1 MFARQKNK
9 LSFRGLA
16 HESLSK
22 VSRLKFKLVFTVFWF
37 FLWASSSAANGAG
50 QMRVPGADIVELD
63 KRASQLMQQLEMVGL
78 SLAVVEDGEITFSK
92 GYGEVERDSNELV
105 NADTVF
111 RWASVSKGVAAATI
125 LSLQADGHFELAE
138 PATQHAQSLK
148 LPPNE
153 IDVSIEDI
161 LSHRVGIVRNAYDRR
176 IEDGQAAKRVRGA
189 LENLKYL
196 CEPGTCHTYQNV
208 AFDASAEIIEGITG
222 LPYKSVVQERIF
234 APLDMDTASVTLAG
248 LKRSKSW
255 ARPHGRHGSRI
266 SRVKENYYRVPAA
279 AGINSSV
286 KDLAKWM
293 IAQMP
298 IPAEADILAGAPDLP
313 DLKIAD
319 IELSDKRSD
328 IELIAMASIE
338 QDIAEKYSAEQIA
351 NLPLISHDI
360 IEQMQKPRVD
370 TPRERRFMRRK
381 YRALTNAQ
389 YGLGWRVY
397 DYAGHRVIGHRGGVQ
412 GYRALVLFD
421 PEKRSG
427 IAMMWNSPHSRP
439 IGLQLEFMDQ
449 IYGLPKRDWLRLN
462 RKI

>member
-1 MFARQKNK
+1 MLTAMFTRQNNHR
-9 LSFRGLA
+9 SFTGLA
-16 HESLSK
+16 SKGLSMISRIK
-22 VSRLKFKLVFTVFWF
+22 FVITFAVLWSVS
-37 FLWASSSAANGAG
+37 WAAYSSANDISPIRA
-50 QMRVPGADIVELD
+50 PGTDIAELD
-63 KRASQLMQQLEMVGL
+63 KRASQLMHQLEMVGL
-78 SLAVVEDGEITFSK
+78 SIAVVEDGEVTFSK
-92 GYGEVERDSNELV
+92 GYGEVQRDSNEMV

-111 RWASVSKGVAAATI
+111 RWASVSKGVAAATV
-125 LSLQADGHFELAE
+125 LSLQEDGHFELAE

-161 LSHRVGIVRNAYDRR
+161 LSHRVGIVRNAYDKR
-176 IEDGQAAKRVRGA
+176 IEDGQTAKRVRGA
-189 LENLKYL
+189 LKDLRYL

-208 AFDASAEIIEGITG
+208 AFDASAEIIESITG

-234 APLDMDTASVTLAG
+234 APLEMDTASVTLAG

-279 AGINSSV
+279 AGVNSSV

-298 IPAEADILAGAPDLP
+298 LPAEADILAGAPD
-313 DLKIAD
+313 
-319 IELSDKRSD
+319 IEKTEAKSD
-328 IELIAMASIE
+328 IDLIAQASIE
-338 QDIAEKYSAEQIA
+338 QSSAEKHTADQNIA
-351 NLPLISHDI
+351 LPQISHTI
-360 IEQMQKPRVD
+360 IEQMQKPRVE

-381 YRALTNAQ
+381 YKALTNAQ
-389 YGLGWRVY
+389 YGLGWRTY

-449 IYGLPKRDWLRLN
+449 LYGLPKRDWLRLN
-462 RKI
+462 RKT